1 MEASDKK
8 TLLELARQTIIAKVN
23 RQPLPAPENPPP
35 ALNVHSGCFV
45 TIKRQGQLR
54 GCIGN
59 FVSQQPLWQT
69 VQEMAVS
76 ASTGDPR
83 FHPMQVSELADFS
96 LEISVLSP
104 LQQIRDISEIQVGIH
119 GIYIVKGTARGVLL
133 PQVAT
138 DYNWDRDTF
147 LRQTCRKAGLPDNA
161 WQAGADIYI
170 FSADVFGETD
180 SA

>member
-8 TLLELARQTIIAKVN
+8 TLLELARQTIIARIN
-23 RQPLPAPENPPP
+23 RQPLPAPENPTP

-59 FVSQQPLWQT
+59 FISQQPLWQT

-76 ASTGDPR
+76 AATGDPR
-83 FHPMQVSELADFS
+83 FQPMQVSELADFS
-96 LEISVLSP
+96 LEISALSP
-104 LQQIRDISEIQVGIH
+104 LQKIRDISEIQVGIH
-119 GIYIVKGTARGVLL
+119 GIYIVKGAARGVLL

-138 DYNWDRDTF
+138 DYNWDLDTF

-161 WQAGADIYI
+161 WQTGADIYI
-170 FSADVFGETD
+170 FSADVFGET
-180 SA
+180 